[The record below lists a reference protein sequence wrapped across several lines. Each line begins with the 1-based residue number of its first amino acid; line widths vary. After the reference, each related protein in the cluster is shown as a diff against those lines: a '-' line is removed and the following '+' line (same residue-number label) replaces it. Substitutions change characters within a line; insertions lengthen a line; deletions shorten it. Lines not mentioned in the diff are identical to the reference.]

1 MVFAAASD
9 RYEKLPY
16 RRVADTG
23 MILPTLSF
31 GLWRNLGDEKPLSNS
46 REVILKAFDNGIFSF
61 DNASNYGPTAGSAEE
76 TFGAVYAK
84 DLKPYR
90 NELVITTKAGFHM
103 WPGPFGE
110 FTSKKTLVQSLD
122 LSLERMHLDY
132 VDIFYAH
139 RFDPKTNVREVA
151 EAMDL
156 LVRQGKALY
165 VGVSNYTTAQFNA
178 IAEIFEEL
186 GTPFVGNQV
195 SYNMLNRE
203 IETDGLLEAVQN
215 HHAGVIAYGPLAEG
229 LLTDRYLDGIPADM
243 PLHWSNKLM
252 LDAGPEQVVA
262 KLNALNEIANQ
273 RGQQLSQLAL
283 AWLLK
288 DERVPSVVI
297 GASSVNH
304 LIDNLRFSDN
314 MTLSPAEITAID
326 DILLGK

>member
-1 MVFAAASD
+1 MVFAAADD

-76 TFGAVYAK
+76 TFGAVFEK

-110 FTSKKTLVQSLD
+110 FTSKKTMVQALD
-122 LSLERMHLDY
+122 LSLKRMHLDY

-139 RFDPKTNVREVA
+139 RFDPETNIREVA
-151 EAMDL
+151 ESMDL

-165 VGVSNYTTAQFNA
+165 VGVSNYTTEQFNA
-178 IAEIFEEL
+178 IAEIFSEL

-203 IETDGLLEAVQN
+203 IETDGLLEAAEN

-229 LLTDRYLDGIPADM
+229 LLTDRYLNGIPSDM

-252 LDAGPEQVVA
+252 LDQVPEQVVS
-262 KLNALNEIANQ
+262 KLNALNDLAHA

-288 DERVPSVVI
+288 DDRVPSVII

-304 LIDNLRFSDN
+304 LLDNVRFSDN
-314 MTLSPAEITAID
+314 MTLSDSEIKIID
-326 DILLGK
+326 DILSGK